1 MRGGKQVAFFVGA
14 CDSSKPLLPQ
24 RSQMARSLVDN
35 FLIEFIA
42 TLLIYV
48 AAVLYGAADGDMRF
62 APSLAIGLV
71 IICLKDEDLFFP
83 DASATV
89 SVILYY
95 LGAYNVTE
103 LMTRLC
109 GQFCALAVAAAM
121 FIDAHHNEIHGSAP
135 LKMVFFYEWI
145 GTILEHL
152 TIVYF
157 VVPMLSNASA
167 ANASILRKSELTGPP
182 SGAVAHTAVAVTVLH
197 FLLQRGLHAEMNPTA
212 TILLASLSIMS
223 VNHAVTALAGQCIG
237 VIFSLVYLSAF
248 APRVRT
254 R

>member
-1 MRGGKQVAFFVGA
+1 MRGGKQVAFFVGP

-24 RSQMARSLVDN
+24 RSHMARSLVDN

-48 AAVLYGAADGDMRF
+48 TTVLYGTVEGDMRF
-62 APSLAIGLV
+62 APSLAIGLG
-71 IICLKDEDLFFP
+71 ILCLKDEDMFFP

-89 SVILYY
+89 SLILYY
-95 LGAYNVTE
+95 LGAYNVPE

-109 GQFCALAVAAAM
+109 GQFCAMAVAAAI
-121 FIDAHHNEIHGSAP
+121 FIDTHHSEIHGSAP
-135 LKMVFFYEWI
+135 LKMVFFYEGI
-145 GTILEHL
+145 GTIMEHL
-152 TIVYF
+152 TIVYL
-157 VVPMLSNASA
+157 VVPMLSA
-167 ANASILRKSELTGPP
+167 ANASIMRKSESTGPP
-182 SGAVAHTAVAVTVLH
+182 NGAVAHTAVAVTVLH

-212 TILLASLSIMS
+212 TVLLASLSIMP

>member
-14 CDSSKPLLPQ
+14 CESSKPLQPQ
-24 RSQMARSLVDN
+24 RSQVARSLVDN

-71 IICLKDEDLFFP
+71 ILCLKDEDLFLP

-95 LGAYNVTE
+95 LGAYNVSE

-109 GQFCALAVAAAM
+109 GQFCALAVAVAM
-121 FIDAHHNEIHGSAP
+121 FIDVHHNEIHGSAP

-157 VVPMLSNASA
+157 VVPMLATA
-167 ANASILRKSELTGPP
+167 ANASILRKS
-182 SGAVAHTAVAVTVLH
+182 
-197 FLLQRGLHAEMNPTA
+197 
-212 TILLASLSIMS
+212 
-223 VNHAVTALAGQCIG
+223 
-237 VIFSLVYLSAF
+237 
-248 APRVRT
+248 
-254 R
+254 

>member
-14 CDSSKPLLPQ
+14 CESVSKPSPQ
-24 RSQMARSLVDN
+24 HQTARSLVDN

-48 AAVLYGAADGDMRF
+48 TTVLFSTVEGDMRF

-71 IICLKDEDLFFP
+71 ILCLKDEDLFFP

-95 LGAYNVTE
+95 LGAYNAPE
-103 LMTRLC
+103 LLTRLC
-109 GQFCALAVAAAM
+109 GQLCALAVAFAF
-121 FIDAHHNEIHGSAP
+121 FIDSQHAEVHHSTP
-135 LKMVFFYEWI
+135 LKMIFFYEWI
-145 GTILEHL
+145 GTIMEHL

-157 VVPMLSNASA
+157 IAPMLINAAA
-167 ANASILRKSELTGPP
+167 ANATIMRKHDLTGPP
-182 SGAVAHTAVAVTVLH
+182 NGVVAHTALVVGVLH

-212 TILLASLSIMS
+212 TCLLAMLSIMPLDR
-223 VNHAVTALAGQCIG
+223 AITALAGQCIG
-237 VIFSLVYLSAF
+237 VIFSLLYLCAF